1 MKKLFIATRNP
12 HKLAEIRAI
21 FNMPQLELVGTDDV
35 PGLPEVEE
43 DGETLSANAT
53 KKAAKMAAATGMWAM
68 ADDSGLEVDALG
80 GAPGVRSARY
90 AGNSASDTDNV
101 ARLLKELTDLPP
113 AQRSARFQCVMAWLR
128 HPDDPAPVI
137 CQGTWEGHIALAARG
152 SNGFGYDPVFVVPGE
167 GRTAAELEAGV
178 KNRLSHRGLALR
190 QMVACLHSHQ

>member
-1 MKKLFIATRNP
+1 MEIVLATDNAGKLGEISAL
-12 HKLAEIRAI
+12 LAGSGITFLA
-21 FNMPQLELVGTDDV
+21 QGALDV
-35 PGLPEVEE
+35 PTVEE
-43 DGETLSANAT
+43 TGHTFIENAIL
-53 KKAAKMAAATGMWAM
+53 KARNAATYAARPAL

-101 ARLLKELTDLPP
+101 ARLLKELTDLPM